1 MPSQIPLCF
10 QSIARI
16 FNPCNRF
23 LVVIFSLHEQKQSFI
38 VMGKLCGILRQ
49 PGYYIYRQRNEAMP
63 KKLKYENY
71 NNPSLECDCRS
82 HTGCKSKFSG
92 G

>member
-1 MPSQIPLCF
+1 
-10 QSIARI
+10 
-16 FNPCNRF
+16 
-23 LVVIFSLHEQKQSFI
+23 LVVIFWLHEQKQSFI

-49 PGYYIYRQRNEAMP
+49 PGYYTYRQRNEAMP

-71 NNPSLECDCRS
+71 KIPSLECDRRS
-82 HTGCKSKFSG
+82 HLGRNSKFTG